1 MRKNKEMCP
10 AMYNKSIILHIKGIL
25 TIKDGFYVYDVLLI
39 QISLILCVILVVLI
53 GLIYLLAYDKQQKRQ
68 VLFEQQ
74 EDERKKGNPFLF

>member
-25 TIKDGFYVYDVLLI
+25 MIKDGFYVYDVLLI